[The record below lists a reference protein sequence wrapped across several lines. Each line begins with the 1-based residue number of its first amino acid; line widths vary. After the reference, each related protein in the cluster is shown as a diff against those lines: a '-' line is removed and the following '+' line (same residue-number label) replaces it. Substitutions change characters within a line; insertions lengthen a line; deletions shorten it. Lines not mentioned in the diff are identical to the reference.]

1 MKDNREYLC
10 HSDNERKF
18 AEAIKD
24 LLLFRKI
31 IKAEK
36 LDEQTAKLTLDNGVE
51 IITEGNE
58 GCGGCGNGWF
68 YLDELNKCENAITN
82 VEYCIDGDYDDV
94 VYKLFV
100 FAEDKKINCLQYSGY
115 DNGYYGTGF
124 DVYVKVSNNEQREA
138 D

>member
-1 MKDNREYLC
+1 MKDNRKYLC
-10 HSDNERKF
+10 HSDNEFEFRK
-18 AEAIKD
+18 AIKD
-24 LLLFRKI
+24 LLMFRKI
-31 IKAEK
+31 IKTESC
-36 LDEQTAKLTLDNGVE
+36 DEQTAKLTLDNGME
-51 IITEGNE
+51 IITVGNE

-82 VEYCIDGDYDDV
+82 VECCIEGDGYDDI

-124 DVYVKVSNNEQREA
+124 DLYVKVANNETNRT
-138 D
+138 